1 VRSTEKSTTNMAPQD
16 PSLQDDL
23 VEGFESIPGA
33 FVPQRSESRST
44 MGGYDP
50 LISYPSTPTGEVPL
64 FHTRTNNTT
73 KSTNDK
79 KSFPRSTGASAL
91 NRLVIA
97 VDYGTTFTGK
107 EPPSL

>member
-1 VRSTEKSTTNMAPQD
+1 MAHQAPQG

-23 VEGFESIPGA
+23 LEGFESMPGSSA
-33 FVPQRSESRST
+33 PQRSESRSA
-44 MGGYDP
+44 MGGRDP
-50 LISYPSTPTGEVPL
+50 PISYPSTPTGEVPP
-64 FHTRTNNTT
+64 FRTRTNNTT
-73 KSTNDK
+73 GSANDRRP
-79 KSFPRSTGASAL
+79 FPRPTGTSAS

>member
-1 VRSTEKSTTNMAPQD
+1 MAPQD

-23 VEGFESIPGA
+23 LEGFESVPGSFA
-33 FVPQRSESRST
+33 PQRSESRST
-44 MGGYDP
+44 MGGRDP
-50 LISYPSTPTGEVPL
+50 PISYPSTPTGEVPL

-73 KSTNDK
+73 KSTKGK
-79 KSFPRSTGASAL
+79 KSFPRPTGTSAL